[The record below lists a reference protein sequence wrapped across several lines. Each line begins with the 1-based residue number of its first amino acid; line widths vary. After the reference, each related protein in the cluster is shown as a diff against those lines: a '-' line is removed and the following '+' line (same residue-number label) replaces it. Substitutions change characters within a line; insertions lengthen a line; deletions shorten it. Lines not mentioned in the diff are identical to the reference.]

1 MTSRMTLR
9 RPAWLTWGTAH
20 DAACAP
26 PLGKRWRRALLAL
39 LLAGLA
45 LKLVRLSEPPT
56 FYLDEVYHAF
66 TAQQYLHGNPDA
78 YDPWAKPPPDRA
90 FEWTHPPLAKLL
102 MAGAMAV
109 VGETPL
115 GWRIGSVLSS
125 TAAVGLAALLSAE
138 LFGSGA
144 AALWAALLLSLE
156 GLSFALGRI
165 AMNDAYF
172 VCFALFALLHYV
184 RWRDGARPRSLLLA
198 ATGLGLALATKWTA
212 FYLFGI
218 LGLDLL
224 RDLLLGRRRW
234 RDRDLWGAALAFATI
249 PPLIYLAS
257 YGHFFALG
265 RGWRQLVEL
274 QQQMWWYHTRLKA
287 THPYQSRPWQW
298 VLNLRPVWLHVTY
311 PRTGWV
317 GHIYALGNSVTLVA
331 GFAVALWW
339 SWRDC
344 LGLGDARAATDGRSR
359 AAEAQRVA
367 RARWARWFVLLVYF
381 ALWLP
386 WVFSPRIMLFYH
398 YAPAVPALCIVLGLA
413 VARARAGEG
422 ALPRWTRPAATA
434 LVLGALVWFLLT
446 YPVLTALPLPRAL
459 IEQGYA
465 RLPGWR

>member
-1 MTSRMTLR
+1 MILR
-9 RPAWLTWGTAH
+9 RPAWLTWPASS
-20 DAACAP
+20 AAAP
-26 PLGKRWRRALLAL
+26 GASAGHWRRAVLAL

-45 LKLVRLSEPPT
+45 LKLVRLAEPPA

-66 TAQQYLHGNPDA
+66 TAQQYLHGNPAA

-102 MAGAMAV
+102 MAGAMALF
-109 VGETPL
+109 GETAF
-115 GWRIGSVLSS
+115 GWRIGSVVCS
-125 TAAVGLAALLSAE
+125 AASVGLTALLAAE

-144 AALWAALLLSLE
+144 AAWWAALLLSLE
-156 GLSFALGRI
+156 GLSFTLGRI

-184 RWRDGARPRSLLLA
+184 RWKDRARTRSLLLSA
-198 ATGLGLALATKWTA
+198 LGLGLALATKWTGL
-212 FYLFGI
+212 YLFGV
-218 LGLDLL
+218 LGLDLA
-224 RDLLLGRRRW
+224 RDLLLGRRHW
-234 RDRDLWGAALAFATI
+234 RDRGLWGAALAFATL
-249 PPLIYLAS
+249 PPLVYLAS

-265 RGWRQLVEL
+265 RSWQQLVEL

-287 THPYQSRPWQW
+287 THAYQSRPWQW

-311 PRTGWV
+311 PRAGWV

-339 SWRDC
+339 SWRDVF
-344 LGLGDARAATDGRSR
+344 GLGVARSATDGRSR

-367 RARWARWFVLLVYF
+367 RARWARWFVLLAYF

-398 YAPAVPALCIVLGLA
+398 YAPAVPPLCIVLGLA

-434 LVLGALVWFLLT
+434 LVLGALVWFFLT